1 MKSTDTSLS
10 QEEINYWVSEYP
22 ELDRQEIIELIELI
36 ELIDATYDNDWYLPL
51 S

>member
-10 QEEINYWVSEYP
+10 TEEINYWVSEYP
-22 ELDRQEIIELIELI
+22 ELYRQEIIELL